1 MRILY
6 LENDENVSRETLFTM
21 ELKLKSNLLIALI
34 NRNGRII
41 IPSGTDCV
49 MVGDTVVIVTTHTG
63 FDAITD
69 IYNNEDNGEGFIT
82 NRHDQSV
89 LSLIL
94 TKYNIPSIKGVKSW
108 TSGDWKTLNH
118 MPFLD
123 TRKRYN

>member
-1 MRILY
+1 MTDTPL
-6 LENDENVSRETLFTM
+6 M

-69 IYNNEDNGEGFIT
+69 I
-82 NRHDQSV
+82 
-89 LSLIL
+89 L
-94 TKYNIPSIKGVKSW
+94 K
-108 TSGDWKTLNH
+108 
-118 MPFLD
+118 
-123 TRKRYN
+123 

>member
-1 MRILY
+1 MTDIPL
-6 LENDENVSRETLFTM
+6 M

-69 IYNNEDNGEGFIT
+69 I
-82 NRHDQSV
+82 
-89 LSLIL
+89 L
-94 TKYNIPSIKGVKSW
+94 K
-108 TSGDWKTLNH
+108 
-118 MPFLD
+118 
-123 TRKRYN
+123 